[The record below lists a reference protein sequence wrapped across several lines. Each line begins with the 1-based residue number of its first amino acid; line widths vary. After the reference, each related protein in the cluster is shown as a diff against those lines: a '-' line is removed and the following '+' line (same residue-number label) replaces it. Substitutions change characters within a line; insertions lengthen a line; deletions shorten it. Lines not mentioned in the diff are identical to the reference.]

1 MVYER
6 LLWPLLFRA
15 TDESEFCLGKAV
27 RRNGKWIY
35 KEHIYMIRGMVPKE
49 RLLEWTVEDG
59 KQNDKKGLL
68 IFVLAGAVAFCSQ
81 SFQSCSRR
89 RDVC

>member
-15 TDESEFCLGKAV
+15 TDESEGCLGRSV

-35 KEHIYMIRGMVPKE
+35 SEHIYMIRGLVPKE
-49 RLLEWTVEDG
+49 RLLEWSVEDG
-59 KQNDKKGLL
+59 EQYYVYAIL
-68 IFVLAGAVAFCSQ
+68 
-81 SFQSCSRR
+81 
-89 RDVC
+89 